1 MQANMIDDLL
11 KSGYLKTPRIIEAF
25 KKVNRADFLPEAIKE
40 AAEINQALPLM
51 QGQTNSQPLVVAFML
66 EELQPKKDQRVLDI
80 GSGSCWTTALLAEI
94 VGSGGVVVGVEI
106 IEELCH
112 FGQDNLDR
120 LGYKNTEIRC
130 GDWEKE
136 IKEDESFDR
145 IQAACASPFL
155 PAKLKK
161 ILKIGGRLV
170 LPIEYNKWG
179 DQSIRT
185 IVKNGP
191 DDFDEMDHPGFVF
204 VPMINQ

>member
-1 MQANMIDDLL
+1 MVDDLI
-11 KSGYLKTPRIIEAF
+11 KGGYLKTPRIIEAF
-25 KKVNRADFLPEAIKE
+25 SKVNRADFLPEEIKDSAE
-40 AAEINQALPLM
+40 ANQALPLM
-51 QGQTNSQPLVVAFML
+51 HGQTNSQPLVVAFML
-66 EELQPKKDQRVLDI
+66 EELQPEKDQRVLDI
-80 GSGSCWTTALLAEI
+80 GSGSGWTTALLAEI
-94 VGSGGVVVGVEI
+94 VGPKGSVVGVEI
-106 IEELCH
+106 VEELCR

-120 LGYKNTEIRC
+120 LGYKNIEIRC
-130 GDWEKE
+130 GDWNTE

-155 PAKLKK
+155 PVKLKE

-185 IVKNGP
+185 IIKNTV

-204 VPMINQ
+204 VPMTS